1 MSNGTDGYILALDQ
15 GTTTSRAIVFDRA
28 GRIVASAQKPITQY
42 YPEPGWVEHDPE
54 EIWQT
59 QITAAREALASRGLT
74 AGDIVSIGITNQR
87 ETLVAWD
94 RASGRPVYRAIVW
107 QCRRSTGIC
116 AELAE
121 SGLEDEI
128 RARTGLRLDPYF
140 TGTKLSWLLREV
152 PGLKALAE
160 VGEICF
166 GTIDSWLIWK
176 LTGRHVTDVT
186 NASRTLLFNIKTL
199 QWDPMLLSVLGVP
212 REALPEVL
220 SSSDDFGVTKEDLF
234 GGAIPVTGVAGD
246 QQAALFGHACFA
258 PGMAKNTYGTGCF
271 ALLNTGEKPVW
282 SKNNLITTIAW
293 KLGGKTVYALEG
305 SVFIAGAVVQW
316 LRDELG
322 IISSAAESEEL
333 ANSVPDANGAVVVP
347 AFVGLGAPYWDP
359 VARGTILGL
368 TRGVTRAHIARAALE
383 SVAYQSEDLLASMR
397 ADYGRP
403 IEVLKAD
410 GGATDNSFLMQ
421 FQSDISGIPVLLPE
435 ISETTALGAAYLSGL
450 RSGYWSGMDEIEK
463 NWRMLCRW
471 VPGMDEIQR
480 KKRLDIW
487 HSAVSATREYRI

>member
-1 MSNGTDGYILALDQ
+1 MKNGSSGYILALDQ
-15 GTTTSRAIVFDRA
+15 GTTTSRAIVFDRE
-28 GRIVASAQKPITQY
+28 GKIVSLCQKPITQY

-59 QITAAREALASRGLT
+59 QISAAREALASGGLT

-107 QCRRSTGIC
+107 QCRRSTEIC
-116 AELAE
+116 TELAD

-160 VGEICF
+160 AGEICF

-176 LTGRHVTDVT
+176 LTGRHATDVT
-186 NASRTLLFNIKTL
+186 NASRTLLFNIQTL

-220 SSSDDFGVTKEDLF
+220 SSSDDFGLTRAEVF
-234 GGAIPVTGVAGD
+234 GREIPVTGVAGD
-246 QQAALFGHACFA
+246 QQAAMFGHACFA

-271 ALLNTGEKPVW
+271 ALLNTGTSPVW

-293 KLGGKTVYALEG
+293 KLGSTTVYALEG

-322 IISSAAESEEL
+322 LISSAAESEEL
-333 ANSVPDANGAVVVP
+333 ARSVPDANGAVVVP
-347 AFVGLGAPYWDP
+347 AFVGLGAPHWDP

-368 TRGVTRAHIARAALE
+368 TRGVTRAHIVRAALE
-383 SVAYQSEDLLASMR
+383 SVAYQSEDLLSSMR

-403 IEVLKAD
+403 VEVLKAD
-410 GGATDNSFLMQ
+410 GGATDNAFLMQ
-421 FQSDISGIPVLLPE
+421 FQADISGIPVLLPE

-450 RSGYWSGMDEIEK
+450 YSGYWSGMDEIEK
-463 NWRMLCRW
+463 NWRMLCKW
-471 VPGMDEIQR
+471 VPSMDEKQR
-480 KKRLDIW
+480 RKRLEVW
-487 HSAVSATREYRI
+487 HSAVSAAREYRI